1 MNAAEQCIAARATG
15 KYLATVNTR
24 NASDTGS
31 WWRTRFVAIARQA
44 ESAAT
49 LPRPHGAVR
58 TPAGPGWRRRGPALR
73 TCRLPNLKNP
83 PWWFEAGNFPAF
95 FVCGLCAK
103 SL

>member
-15 KYLATVNTR
+15 KYLATMNTR

-58 TPAGPGWRRRGPALR
+58 IRPALAGAGAARRFGPVASR
-73 TCRLPNLKNP
+73 T
-83 PWWFEAGNFPAF
+83 
-95 FVCGLCAK
+95 
-103 SL
+103 